1 MLEIWSRPVSL
12 EGCVSLDEIRTVVNG
27 LLLYMRQGRGPRAI
41 YFQVIQNLGN
51 SKAIIKN
58 IGSIRPD
65 MALREPRAKREISP
79 LRLVQY
85 SSTSTVAGSANISTL
100 SLLTV
105 DDPDDFPVPHTPYSL
120 RFGNLGS
127 YLHLWDLETLLMAVQ
142 AEIEEE
148 ITAHGRNARL
158 PSTEY
163 SKNAAGLHL
172 WIQNMPWETIN
183 LAWAELAIIVEGL
196 RLYIVDERHDR
207 ETFIDVINHVI
218 GRQVAL
224 GWIGKPHIPLQQT
237 SSTGAVSK
245 DLEAPASWQTS

>member
-1 MLEIWSRPVSL
+1 MLEIWSRPASL
-12 EGCVSLDEIRTVVNG
+12 EGCVSLNEIRTIING
-27 LLLYMRQGRGPRAI
+27 LLLYMRQGRGSRVVH
-41 YFQVIQNLGN
+41 FQVVQDLGGSN
-51 SKAIIKN
+51 AIIKT
-58 IGSIRPD
+58 IGSIRQD
-65 MALREPRAKREISP
+65 VALREPRAKRETSP
-79 LRLVQY
+79 LRLIQY
-85 SSTSTVAGSANISTL
+85 TSTSTVASSANASIL
-100 SLLTV
+100 SRLTV
-105 DDPDDFPVPHTPYSL
+105 DDPDDFPIPHTPYSL

-148 ITAHGRNARL
+148 ITTHGRNARL

-163 SKNAAGLHL
+163 SKNGAGLHL

-224 GWIGKPHIPLQQT
+224 GWIGKPHMPLQ
-237 SSTGAVSK
+237 
-245 DLEAPASWQTS
+245 